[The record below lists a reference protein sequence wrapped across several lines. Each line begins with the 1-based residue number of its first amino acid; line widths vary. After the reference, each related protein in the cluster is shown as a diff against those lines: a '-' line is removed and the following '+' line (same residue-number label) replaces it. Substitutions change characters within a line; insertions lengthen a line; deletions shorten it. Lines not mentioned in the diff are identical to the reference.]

1 MEVVL
6 DFSTG
11 ELTKDDFR
19 EHNDKFKRFG
29 TPFLSFPYA
38 FLLQQLEAESS
49 SSAPTMVSSSNNT
62 PAHREEL
69 TILAS
74 TGKSKEYVGVEQ
86 THDSVR
92 RMLEKD
98 VKKKKTLQEVRSP
111 YGLQK
116 N

>member
-11 ELTKDDFR
+11 KLTKDDFR
-19 EHNDKFKRFG
+19 EYNDKFKRFG

-38 FLLQQLEAESS
+38 FLLQQLEAEPSKY
-49 SSAPTMVSSSNNT
+49 APTMVSSSNNT
-62 PAHREEL
+62 PALREEL

-98 VKKKKTLQEVRSP
+98 VKKKTLQEVRSP
-111 YGLQK
+111 YGRQK